1 MNEALRKPS
10 FLEAIIGF
18 TLILGVMI
26 VGIGFKVGMQTPILF
41 GAITAAVVALY
52 LGNKWEQIQEWIIK
66 GISYSMVAN
75 IILMFSGMLVGLWI
89 IGGTVPTLIYYG
101 LDLISP
107 SIFLPMTFLICIAT
121 SLATGTSFGTIST
134 VGLALLGVSM
144 GLGVPAPMTVGAV
157 VSGAFFGDKMSPIS
171 DTTNIAPAMAGAT
184 LFDHIGSMLWTTLP
198 AAIISLILY
207 AIIGS
212 EYGTN
217 TTDMSMVA
225 DIMSTIDAN
234 FNVSLVTIIPPF
246 LLLVLSFKRVSAIP
260 ALAIVVFVSMILPFF
275 TQGIFFSDIIAST
288 MRGYN
293 SETGLA
299 IVDKILSR
307 GGISMMT
314 ESIVMII
321 AATAMGGI
329 LDNSGIMQVLI
340 SKMLKSVKTYRG
352 LIPVTLISGLSI
364 VLATGNMILG
374 SIIVGRTFK
383 DAYKDMDIHP
393 KVLSRSLEDVGT
405 LTNSIIPWGGA
416 CIFIQAVMSID
427 LSYIPYAFLNYLTPC
442 ISMIFGLT
450 GIAVWT
456 INGKPVLKKA
466 AKKALKKEQTIAISH

>member
-1 MNEALRKPS
+1 MNEAIRKPS

-26 VGIGFKVGMQTPILF
+26 VGIGFKVGMQTPIIL
-41 GAITAAVVALY
+41 GAATAVLVALY
-52 LGNKWEQIQEWIIK
+52 LGNKWADIQEWMIK

-75 IILMFSGMLVGLWI
+75 IILILSGMLVGLWI

-101 LDLISP
+101 LDLITP

-144 GLGVPAPMTVGAV
+144 GLDIPAPMTVGAV

-171 DTTNIAPAMAGAT
+171 DTTNIASAMAGAT
-184 LFDHIGSMLWTTLP
+184 LFDHIESMLWTTVP
-198 AAIISLILY
+198 AAVISLVLY

-212 EYGTN
+212 KYGASS
-217 TTDMSMVA
+217 TDMSVVNE
-225 DIMSTIDAN
+225 IMTTIDAH
-234 FNVSLVTIIPPF
+234 FNVSLVTIVPAL
-246 LLLVLSFKRVSAIP
+246 LLLVLSYKRVSAIP
-260 ALAIVVFVSMILPFF
+260 ALAIVVSVSMLLPIF
-275 TQGIFFSDIIAST
+275 TQGISVNEIIAST

-314 ESIVMII
+314 DSIVMIM

-352 LIPVTLISGLSI
+352 LIPVTLLSGLSI

-383 DAYKDMDIHP
+383 NAYKDMNIHP

-416 CIFIQAVMSID
+416 CIFIQAVMGID

-450 GIAVWT
+450 GFAVWT
-456 INGKPVLKKA
+456 ISGKSVLSKKTNTE
-466 AKKALKKEQTIAISH
+466 AKAEDIETL

>member
-1 MNEALRKPS
+1 MDETIRKPS
-10 FLEAIIGF
+10 FLEASIGF
-18 TLILGVMI
+18 AIILLVMVI
-26 VGIGFKVGMQTPILF
+26 GIGFKVGMQTPIIF
-41 GAITAAVVALY
+41 GAATAALLALY
-52 LGNKWEQIQEWIIK
+52 LGNKWGQIQEWMIK
-66 GISYSMVAN
+66 GISHSMVAN

-107 SIFLPMTFLICIAT
+107 SIFLPMTFVICIAT
-121 SLATGTSFGTIST
+121 SLATGTSFGTIAT

-144 GLGVPAPMTVGAV
+144 GLEIPAPMTVGAI

-171 DTTNIAPAMAGAT
+171 DTTNIAPAMAGT
-184 LFDHIGSMLWTTLP
+184 NLFDHIGSMLWTTIP

-207 AIIGS
+207 TVLGS
-212 EYGTN
+212 DYGAN
-217 TTDMSMVA
+217 GTDMSVVNS
-225 DIMSTIDAN
+225 IMTTIEAN
-234 FNVSLVTIIPPF
+234 FNVSLVTILPP
-246 LLLVLSFKRVSAIP
+246 LLLLILSFKRVSAIP
-260 ALAIVVFVSMILPFF
+260 ALAIVVSVSMVLPLF
-275 TQGIFFSDIIAST
+275 TQDLSFNQIASST
-288 MRGYN
+288 MQGYQ
-293 SETGLA
+293 SKTGLA

-314 ESIVMII
+314 DSIVMII

-329 LDNSGIMQVLI
+329 LDNCGVMQVLI
-340 SKMLKSVKTYRG
+340 SKLLKSVKTYRG
-352 LIPVTLISGLSI
+352 LIPATLLSSLAV

-383 DAYKDMDIHP
+383 DAYKNMNIHP

-416 CIFIQAVMSID
+416 CIFIQAVMGID

-442 ISMIFGLT
+442 VSMIFGLT
-450 GIAVWT
+450 GFAIWT
-456 INGKPVLKKA
+456 INGHSVLNKKT
-466 AKKALKKEQTIAISH
+466 KEKSLVVNH